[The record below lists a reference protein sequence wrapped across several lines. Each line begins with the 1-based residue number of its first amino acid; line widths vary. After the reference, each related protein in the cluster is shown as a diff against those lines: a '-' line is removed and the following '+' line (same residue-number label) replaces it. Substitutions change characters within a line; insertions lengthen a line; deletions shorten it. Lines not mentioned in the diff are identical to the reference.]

1 MYFYDRCERRVDE
14 KYVEGTSVR
23 FHDSLFTVSDAR
35 APATRKNILLSAA
48 SIRRDGHHGRHK
60 APHAM
65 VSSSAATNCSPMF
78 VDQVPKISEIRRA
91 IFYPVAADASHPHA
105 LRDRSD
111 STLKL
116 ILFYFATPSSLPFP
130 SIIEKFPNLRR
141 HEKTASW
148 ILLSDGNSAF
158 FFPLDISFPFFLY
171 LRISAYRSCRVYS
184 RRCTCARQ
192 NIKIT
197 TVSMVYKR

>member
-60 APHAM
+60 APQAM

-148 ILLSDGNSAF
+148 ILLSDGNFAF
-158 FFPLDISFPFFLY
+158 FFSSRHLFSILSLFANIRLSILSCLLPTLY
-171 LRISAYRSCRVYS
+171 LCSTKYKNNDRIDG
-184 RRCTCARQ
+184 
-192 NIKIT
+192 I
-197 TVSMVYKR
+197 